1 MRCGSPTCLTLLSTL
16 RQPQSSR
23 TIALA
28 GGASLGITYRAAA
41 AGVCFRSRRDKEKAL
56 VQEAVEAVGTFP
68 SSASSPWG
76 LCSPALS
83 QAPGQ
88 CPSRYTVSLIS
99 QAQVLSCVPVQ
110 CGRGLGTPKLK
121 AQKYPRGRAEPQR
134 VAGQGMRVT
143 AHRGPCSSTGRRAV
157 MP

>member
-1 MRCGSPTCLTLLSTL
+1 MALVQHQALPHSQTLPPLLTLPSFRPPTSSMRCGSPTCLMLLSTL

-28 GGASLGITYRAAA
+28 GGASLGITCGAGA
-41 AGVCFRSRRDKEKAL
+41 AGVCFRSRRDKEEAL

-88 CPSRYTVSLIS
+88 CPSRFTASLIS
-99 QAQVLSCVPVQ
+99 QAQVLSCIPVWH
-110 CGRGLGTPKLK
+110 GRGLGTPKLK
-121 AQKYPRGRAEPQR
+121 A
-134 VAGQGMRVT
+134 
-143 AHRGPCSSTGRRAV
+143 
-157 MP
+157 